1 MQTESY
7 RKYRRS
13 LNQFNII
20 FSKKDK
26 ELYEYFITLGVSMGQ
41 YVRSK
46 LIEDMKKE
54 NNADKQGSDRYGD

>member
-26 ELYEYFITLGVSMGQ
+26 ELYEYFSTLGVSMGQ

-46 LIEDMKKE
+46 LIEDMKKV